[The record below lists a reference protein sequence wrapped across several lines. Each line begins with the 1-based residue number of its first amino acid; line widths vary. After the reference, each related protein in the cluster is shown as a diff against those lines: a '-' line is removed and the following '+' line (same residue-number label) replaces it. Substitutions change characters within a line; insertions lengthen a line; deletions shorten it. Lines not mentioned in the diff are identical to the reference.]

1 MESHNTKYHKSVL
14 IREVL
19 EYLDPKSKGVYVDAT
34 FGGGGHT
41 KAILDANPNCTVIAF
56 DWDKVALDKNGE
68 PLKEIYGDRLKL
80 VWGNFAQ
87 VSFLLKRIGVNK
99 VDGMLADFGTSQ
111 FQIKE
116 KAGFS
121 FKNDAPLD
129 MRMSTA
135 HQKIT
140 AADVLN
146 TSSADQLRKIF
157 WEYGEERAANKIV
170 KEILD
175 YRKTKRFKTTGQ
187 LVEVIEKVL
196 TPQREKKIHPATR
209 VFQALRIYVNDE
221 LGNINSFLKASL
233 DVVKP
238 GGRVVCISFHSLED
252 RLVKRFFQE
261 NKKNVLGKG
270 FEILTP
276 KVVVPTDEEISNNPS
291 SRSSKLRA
299 AQVC

>member
-14 IREVL
+14 IGEVL
-19 EYLDPKSKGVYVDAT
+19 EYLDPKNKGVYVDAT

-87 VSFLLKRIGVNK
+87 VSFLLKRIGVDK

-129 MRMSTA
+129 MRMSAA

-146 TSSADQLRKIF
+146 TASADQLRKIF

>member
-14 IREVL
+14 IKEVID
-19 EYLDPKSKGVYVDAT
+19 YLAPKNKGVYVDAT

-41 KAILDANPNCTVIAF
+41 KAILDANPSCTVIAF
-56 DWDKVALDKNGE
+56 DWDKIALDRNGE

-87 VSFLLKRIGVNK
+87 VSFLLKRIGIDK

-129 MRMSTA
+129 MRMSSA

-146 TSSADQLRKIF
+146 TASADQLRKIF

-175 YRKTKRFKTTGQ
+175 YRKNKKFKTTGQ
-187 LVEVIEKVL
+187 LVEVIENVL

-233 DVVKP
+233 DIVKP

-252 RLVKRFFQE
+252 RIVKRFFQE

-276 KVVVPTDEEISNNPS
+276 KVVVPSEQEILNNPS

>member
-14 IREVL
+14 IKEVID
-19 EYLDPKSKGVYVDAT
+19 YLAPKNKGVYVDAT

-41 KAILDANPNCTVIAF
+41 KAILDANPSCTVIAF
-56 DWDKVALDKNGE
+56 DWDKIALDRNGE

-87 VSFLLKRIGVNK
+87 VSFLLKRIGIDK

-129 MRMSTA
+129 MRMSSA

-146 TSSADQLRKIF
+146 TASADQLRKIF

-175 YRKTKRFKTTGQ
+175 YRKTKKFKTTGQ
-187 LVEVIEKVL
+187 LVEVIENVL

-233 DVVKP
+233 DIVKP

-252 RLVKRFFQE
+252 RIVKRFFQE

-276 KVVVPTDEEISNNPS
+276 KVVVPSEQEILNNPS